1 MGFLRKA
8 SLCSLRFTAWFYLW
22 PGKEMSSLRGRL
34 RQTQPLRSGPWVWLG
49 LCWEEPVPG
58 GGDTTTTGGLLPF
71 RDARRPE
78 RVPGCSRRAKHPSG
92 SPQRGNP
99 SAMETG
105 HT

>member
-58 GGDTTTTGGLLPF
+58 GG
-71 RDARRPE
+71 
-78 RVPGCSRRAKHPSG
+78 
-92 SPQRGNP
+92 
-99 SAMETG
+99 G
-105 HT
+105 HDDNWGAAAF